1 MWTDHKVENVSWKW
15 RKEGGSGVSLDQLD
29 PIQSGRPCWNM
40 APISG
45 VPGTPRVSPGWTGQ
59 SSEAGPEEGVG
70 LGWARTLKVPFPPKL
85 FHDSM
90 IYFQIIP
97 NSSAGGIV
105 EGVWG
110 SSWKHPVSW
119 SHQQGDLCVL
129 TLRVEVSLGWAMAR
143 RPGTG

>member
-1 MWTDHKVENVSWKW
+1 M
-15 RKEGGSGVSLDQLD
+15 SLDQLD

-70 LGWARTLKVPFPPKL
+70 LGWARTLKIPFPPKP

-97 NSSAGGIV
+97 NSSAGGD
-105 EGVWG
+105 
-110 SSWKHPVSW
+110 S
-119 SHQQGDLCVL
+119 
-129 TLRVEVSLGWAMAR
+129 RRSLGQQLEASCVVEPPAR
-143 RPGTG
+143 RPLCLDPEG